1 MNIAEATG
9 DMQERLLV
17 LYAEMLKIRL
27 AEEQLATLFADGA
40 VPGFIHL
47 SIGQEAV
54 AVGVVC
60 CLDSSDTVAS
70 NHRGHGHALAKGLEL
85 PDFYSE
91 LFGNEEGL
99 CKGRG
104 GSMHVADLS
113 KGMLGANGIV
123 GAGMSIAVGSALA
136 HKCLGREQIS
146 VVFFGDGALGE
157 GLLHESINMAKVL
170 KLPVL
175 FVCENNGWSEF
186 SRTGEQIS
194 FELADLARGYGV
206 SYGGTVG
213 NDVLLVE
220 SEAKKLI
227 ADIRETSK
235 PAVLECKTL
244 RVRGH
249 YEGDAQRYRT
259 VDDDEIDEND
269 PIQVAEHH
277 LIAGGAT
284 REQLADIRE
293 QTRSLVSDAAK
304 IARDGTQ
311 PDFDKTI
318 ADVYASGE
326 GT

>member
-1 MNIAEATG
+1 
-9 DMQERLLV
+9 
-17 LYAEMLKIRL
+17 
-27 AEEQLATLFADGA
+27 
-40 VPGFIHL
+40 
-47 SIGQEAV
+47 
-54 AVGVVC
+54 
-60 CLDSSDTVAS
+60 
-70 NHRGHGHALAKGLEL
+70 
-85 PDFYSE
+85 
-91 LFGNEEGL
+91 
-99 CKGRG
+99 
-104 GSMHVADLS
+104 MHVADLS